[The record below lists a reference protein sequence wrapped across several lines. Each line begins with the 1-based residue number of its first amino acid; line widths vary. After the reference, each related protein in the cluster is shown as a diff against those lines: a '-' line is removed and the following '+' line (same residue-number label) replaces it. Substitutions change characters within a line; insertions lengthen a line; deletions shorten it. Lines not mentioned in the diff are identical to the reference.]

1 MTIEPE
7 LVKAIGIASA
17 GILTAWQ
24 AKTASKVRD
33 LEKRLAA
40 VEDERDDL
48 KHKLRAA
55 AHHIRDWLGWRLAPA
70 PRGPAPPLPP
80 ELRDEV

>member
-1 MTIEPE
+1 VTIEPE

-40 VEDERDDL
+40 VEEERDGL
-48 KHKLRAA
+48 KKLFRLSVK
-55 AHHIRDWLGWRLAPA
+55 HIRDWLAWAMQHAPGVL
-70 PRGPAPPLPP
+70 PPPLPA

>member
-40 VEDERDDL
+40 VEEERDGL
-48 KHKLRAA
+48 KKLFRLSVK
-55 AHHIRDWLGWRLAPA
+55 HIRDWSAWAMQHAPGVL
-70 PRGPAPPLPP
+70 PPPLPA
-80 ELRDEV
+80 ELADEV